1 MVLLR
6 KRYSF
11 FSGVICGMI
20 FAPVYFLPGLFALS
34 VFAAQVKNSANYKQA
49 ITLSYIFGFGFFLA
63 SLYWISFG
71 PAVYI
76 NEFWWVIP
84 FAVVGLPAFMAI
96 FIILVG
102 LISYKFKDSFFY
114 HFALTLGWLFVEW
127 LISWIFTG
135 LPWAMLGY
143 GFSISEL
150 FIQPAS
156 VFGILG
162 LSFIAVFI
170 GSSFYNRKNIMFR
183 ATIALII
190 LISCIVYSYLRLQ
203 SYKTEYSDIKI
214 RVVQPSIPQIDKWD
228 SNIFWE
234 NMTKQIE
241 LSQKGETPPD
251 IIVWSEA
258 ALTVPY
264 YYKPVFDSIM
274 SVFTKKNQVL
284 LSGGV
289 SDNNKKGN
297 EFEIYSSL
305 IALGD
310 NGKLLFD
317 YHKAHLVPFGEYM
330 PLKSYIPLKKLTHGI
345 LDYTQGTREVLALS
359 AYNLRIQPLICY
371 ESIFFDEVRIS
382 NQDADIIVNVTNDAW
397 YGKSSGPYQHMQISR
412 IRAVENGL
420 PLIRSA
426 NNGISAIVDPLG
438 RVLNKLELNE
448 VNIIDSYL
456 PLKLNTPTIYAKYG
470 YLSLIGALVIVL
482 MLHLVYYVIIVFKKN
497 TTQLA

>member
-34 VFAAQVKNSANYKQA
+34 LFAAQVKNSTSYKQT

-71 PAVYI
+71 PAVYFD
-76 NEFWWVIP
+76 EFWWVIP
-84 FAVVGLPAFMAI
+84 FALVGLPAFMAI

-102 LISYKFKDSFFY
+102 LISYKFKESFFY
-114 HFALTLGWLFVEW
+114 HFIFSLSWLFIEW

-143 GFSISEL
+143 GFCISEVL
-150 FIQPAS
+150 IQPAS
-156 VFGILG
+156 LCGILG

-170 GSSFYNRKNIMFR
+170 GSSLYSKKDRIFR
-183 ATIALII
+183 IVLSLII
-190 LISCIVYSYLRLQ
+190 VSACIMYGYLRLQ
-203 SYKTEYSDIKI
+203 AHKTEYSDIKI
-214 RVVQPSIPQIDKWD
+214 RIVQPSIPQIDKWD
-228 SNIFWE
+228 NSIFWE
-234 NMTKQIE
+234 NMAKQIE
-241 LSQKGETPPD
+241 LSKREGITD

-258 ALTVPY
+258 ALIVPY
-264 YYKPVFDSIM
+264 YYKPIFDSLM
-274 SVFTKKNQVL
+274 SVFTQKNQVL

-297 EFEIYSSL
+297 EYEIYSSL

-310 NGKLLFD
+310 DGKLLFD

-345 LDYTQGTREVLALS
+345 LDYTQGTREVLTLS
-359 AYNLRIQPLICY
+359 KYNLKIQPLICY
-371 ESIFFDEVRIS
+371 EAIFFDEVRIS

-397 YGKSSGPYQHMQISR
+397 YGASSGPYQHMQISR

-438 RVLNKLELNE
+438 RVLDKLELNE

-456 PLKLNTPTIYAKYG
+456 PLKLKKPTIYAKYG
-470 YLSLIGALVIVL
+470 HLPIIGLLVIVL
-482 MLHLVYYVIIVFKKN
+482 MLHLVYYIIIVFKRN
-497 TTQLA
+497 ATISLN

>member
-11 FSGVICGMI
+11 FSGIICGMI

-34 VFAAQVKNSANYKQA
+34 LFAAQVKNSVSYKQVV
-49 ITLSYIFGFGFFLA
+49 TLSYIFGFGFFLA

-71 PAVYI
+71 PAVYFD
-76 NEFWWVIP
+76 EFWWVIP
-84 FAVVGLPAFMAI
+84 FAFVGLPAFIAI
-96 FIILVG
+96 FTILVG
-102 LISYKFKDSFFY
+102 LISYKFKESFFY
-114 HFALTLGWLFVEW
+114 HFVFALSWLFIEW

-156 VFGILG
+156 LFGILG

-170 GSSFYNRKNIMFR
+170 GSSFYSREHGLFR
-183 ATIALII
+183 ATLALII
-190 LISCIVYSYLRLQ
+190 LSSCIVYGYLRLQ
-203 SYKTEYSDIKI
+203 TYKTEYSDIKI
-214 RVVQPSIPQIDKWD
+214 RIVQPSIPQIDKWD
-228 SNIFWE
+228 GNIFWE
-234 NMTKQIE
+234 NMAKQIE
-241 LSQKGETPPD
+241 LSKKGETPPD

-289 SDNNKKGN
+289 SDNNKKGD
-297 EFEIYSSL
+297 ELEIYSSL

-310 NGKLLFD
+310 DGKLLFD

-330 PLKSYIPLKKLTHGI
+330 PLKSYIPLKKLTHGV
-345 LDYTQGTREVLALS
+345 LDYTEGAREVLTLNR
-359 AYNLRIQPLICY
+359 YHNLRIQPLICY

-382 NQDADIIVNVTNDAW
+382 NQNADIIVNVTNDAW

-426 NNGISAIVDPLG
+426 NNGISAVVDPLG
-438 RVLNKLELNE
+438 RVLDKLELNE
-448 VNIIDSYL
+448 INIIDSYL
-456 PLKLNTPTIYAKYG
+456 PLKLNKPTIYAKYG
-470 YLSLIGALVIVL
+470 YLSMMCVLVIVL
-482 MLHLVYYVIIVFKKN
+482 MLHLLYHIIVVFKRN
-497 TTQLA
+497 TI

>member
-11 FSGVICGMI
+11 FSGIICGMI

-34 VFAAQVKNSANYKQA
+34 VFAAQVKNSVSYKQVV
-49 ITLSYIFGFGFFLA
+49 TLSYIFGFGFFLA

-71 PAVYI
+71 PAVYLDQ
-76 NEFWWVIP
+76 FWWVIP
-84 FAVVGLPAFMAI
+84 FAFVGLPAFIAI
-96 FIILVG
+96 FIIIVG
-102 LISYKFKDSFFY
+102 LISYKFKESFFY
-114 HFALTLGWLFVEW
+114 HFVFTLSWLFVEW

-143 GFSISEL
+143 GFSVSEL

-156 VFGILG
+156 LFGILG

-170 GSSFYNRKNIMFR
+170 GSSFYSREHGLFR
-183 ATIALII
+183 SILTLII
-190 LISCIVYSYLRLQ
+190 ISSCIVYSYLRLQ
-203 SYKTEYSDIKI
+203 EHKIEYSDIKI
-214 RVVQPSIPQIDKWD
+214 RIVQPSIPQIDKWD

-234 NMTKQIE
+234 NMAKQIE

-264 YYKPVFDSIM
+264 DYKPVFDSIM

-289 SDNNKKGN
+289 SNNNNRQGN

-310 NGKLLFD
+310 DGKLLFD

-330 PLKSYIPLKKLTHGI
+330 PLKSYIPLKKLTHGV
-345 LDYTQGTREVLALS
+345 LDYTQGTREVLTLS
-359 AYNLRIQPLICY
+359 KYNNLRIQPLICY
-371 ESIFFDEVRIS
+371 ESIFFDEVRIN

-426 NNGISAIVDPLG
+426 NNGISAVVDPLG
-438 RVLNKLELNE
+438 RVLDKLELNE

-456 PLKLNTPTIYAKYG
+456 PLKLNKPTIYAKYG
-470 YLSLIGALVIVL
+470 YLSLMCALVIVL
-482 MLHLVYYVIIVFKKN
+482 MLHLLYYIIIVFKRN
-497 TTQLA
+497 TT

>member
-1 MVLLR
+1 MALLR

-34 VFAAQVKNSANYKQA
+34 AFAAQVKNSTSYKQA

-71 PAVYI
+71 PAVYLDQ
-76 NEFWWVIP
+76 FWWVIP
-84 FAVVGLPAFMAI
+84 FAFAGLPAFIAL

-102 LISYKFKDSFFY
+102 LISYKFKESFFY
-114 HFALTLGWLFVEW
+114 HFVFTLSWLFVEW

-156 VFGILG
+156 LLGILG
-162 LSFIAVFI
+162 LSFVAVFA
-170 GSSFYNRKNIMFR
+170 GSAFYSREHGLFR
-183 ATIALII
+183 TTLALII
-190 LISCIVYSYLRLQ
+190 ISSCIVYGYLRLQ
-203 SYKTEYSDIKI
+203 SHKTEYSDIRI
-214 RVVQPSIPQIDKWD
+214 RIVQPSIPQIDKWD

-234 NMTKQIE
+234 NMAKQIE
-241 LSQKGETPPD
+241 LSQKGKTPPD

-264 YYKPVFDSIM
+264 HYKPVFDSIM

-289 SDNNKKGN
+289 SDNNKKGD

-305 IALGD
+305 VALGD
-310 NGKLLFD
+310 DGKLLFD

-345 LDYTQGTREVLALS
+345 LDYTQGTREVLTLS
-359 AYNLRIQPLICY
+359 KYNNLRIQPLICY

-426 NNGISAIVDPLG
+426 NNGISAVIDPLG
-438 RVLNKLELNE
+438 RVLDELELNE

-456 PLKLNTPTIYAKYG
+456 PLKLNKPTIYTKYG
-470 YLSLIGALVIVL
+470 YLSLMFVLVTVL
-482 MLHLVYYVIIVFKKN
+482 MLHLLYFIIIIFKRN
-497 TTQLA
+497 TV